1 MTQVAPRNHEAECWL
16 YYGPVDQGDSES
28 VDYDGLD
35 PYWALSDLLINEFD
49 GYRELETKID
59 GESVTIRFTYSK
71 SGFTPRPT
79 DAVAGDRLYEL
90 EINIQGSNERKCDY
104 NLSPRHPNMRNS
116 EGEPT
121 TTAFDH
127 TDPDEGLSV
136 HCQPSNMRLDE
147 VPEFLTRAVFE
158 LADDADLGL
167 YHGYFDAPFG
177 GRVSALERY
186 VRITRSMNEKLI
198 GTGGV
203 MDRLAML
210 LSDTA
215 GTKGMHKWDNE
226 DERGHHHVIRHGSAS
241 ASQLVSQHRLGGQLK
256 SYLPEHPEEFEPDDP
271 LYHPKVGTKFVGG
284 RTDGGSVDWADRHDV
299 VQELDE
305 RLLSILTWAD
315 IPTAAG
321 GTTFVADDHFYA
333 HAAADP
339 VPIHSDP
346 LPQLEAQQEHLLLT
360 CLRDMTPADEDIVE
374 TLTADGGTHAR
385 DLSDE
390 TGLSLSTIYRCLDR
404 MDGVLTSDNGHVRFV
419 TDRLRREVRAI
430 VESIDHQLETAA
442 DRVAEI
448 VDQDVRQSASAAF
461 DRWLSKY
468 SAEFEP
474 PESEG
479 ERPVVRIDTV
489 LSRFKYTDRPMFD
502 DVLDEMGTAW
512 KRDGRSIDQL
522 TDAIVEVSVD
532 GTREQHRA
540 ATLW

>member
-1 MTQVAPRNHEAECWL
+1 
-16 YYGPVDQGDSES
+16 
-28 VDYDGLD
+28 
-35 PYWALSDLLINEFD
+35 
-49 GYRELETKID
+49 
-59 GESVTIRFTYSK
+59 
-71 SGFTPRPT
+71 
-79 DAVAGDRLYEL
+79 
-90 EINIQGSNERKCDY
+90 
-104 NLSPRHPNMRNS
+104 
-116 EGEPT
+116 
-121 TTAFDH
+121 
-127 TDPDEGLSV
+127 
-136 HCQPSNMRLDE
+136 
-147 VPEFLTRAVFE
+147 
-158 LADDADLGL
+158 
-167 YHGYFDAPFG
+167 
-177 GRVSALERY
+177 
-186 VRITRSMNEKLI
+186 
-198 GTGGV
+198 
-203 MDRLAML
+203 
-210 LSDTA
+210 
-215 GTKGMHKWDNE
+215 
-226 DERGHHHVIRHGSAS
+226 
-241 ASQLVSQHRLGGQLK
+241 
-256 SYLPEHPEEFEPDDP
+256 
-271 LYHPKVGTKFVGG
+271 
-284 RTDGGSVDWADRHDV
+284 
-299 VQELDE
+299 
-305 RLLSILTWAD
+305 
-315 IPTAAG
+315 
-321 GTTFVADDHFYA
+321 
-333 HAAADP
+333 
-339 VPIHSDP
+339 
-346 LPQLEAQQEHLLLT
+346 
-360 CLRDMTPADEDIVE
+360 MTPADEDIVE